1 MIIALFTSVAL
12 GAGFHAGIPVQGVP
26 GLGAPTF
33 HDAVTGWSAPVLD
46 SRGQPLGVARV
57 YVAPT
62 TAAAQAWVED
72 AERAVQA
79 PMTAITGLGEL
90 ALGTAGAVVVRDGN
104 VAVAVSVHEGE
115 PLATARSLIAAIDE
129 TPAAWPQAPTLRSVQ
144 GGWEILAPGAV
155 GWTITG
161 GQRPLGQPDTW
172 SVLPE
177 EIVAWDAWGR
187 AAVMRP

>member
-1 MIIALFTSVAL
+1 MIIALLTSAAL
-12 GAGFHAGIPVQGVP
+12 AAGFHAGIPVQGVS

-33 HDAVTGWSAPVLD
+33 HDASTGWSAPVLGAD
-46 SRGQPLGVARV
+46 GQPLGVARV

-62 TAAAQAWVED
+62 TAAAAAWAED
-72 AERAVQA
+72 AARAVQA
-79 PMTAITGLGEL
+79 PLVPLPSFGDAAL
-90 ALGTAGAVVVRDGN
+90 ANAGALVARDGN
-104 VAVAVSVHEGE
+104 VAIAVSVSGSD
-115 PLATARSLIAAIDE
+115 PQGPARSLLAAIVDA
-129 TPAAWPQAPTLRSVQ
+129 PAAWPQAPTLRPVD
-144 GGWEILAPGAV
+144 GGWAIVSPGAV

-172 SVLPE
+172 SELPQ